1 MVKIP
6 PIYGDDRGMV
16 YYCSNHI
23 ISHLHSPSIASIARR
38 NPPGP
43 GQCSSAPRGP
53 RGRGPGGHCGAAV
66 GGAASEAGLA
76 ARCGWM
82 LLRILLGKFGKGV
95 GKSKYFFYTKNNY
108 MGVLVLVIKL
118 QLLTY
123 NLLLQLS

>member
-6 PIYGDDRGMV
+6 PIYGDDWGIV

-82 LLRILLGKFGKGV
+82 LLRILLGKKV
-95 GKSKYFFYTKNNY
+95 WEKVNMFFIPKKIYGCSSYSYK
-108 MGVLVLVIKL
+108 VI
-118 QLLTY
+118 TF
-123 NLLLQLS
+123 